1 MSVHIIGAGLAGLA
15 AACTLAETG
24 EHIILSEAAPHAG
37 GRARSYFD
45 TQLGC
50 RIDNGNHLLLS
61 GNSAAMAF
69 LARIGAKDPLSGPT
83 EPIFPF
89 HDLTTRTA
97 WTLHLNRSRLP
108 WWIFAPT
115 RRVPGTRLRD
125 YVALLKLRTAG
136 PDDLVGDLVGDTG
149 PLYRNLLEPL
159 AIAALNT
166 MPDIAAAAPLRA
178 VLAETIE
185 RGGAHTIPRFAKIGL
200 SESFIDPALAY
211 LRAHGAE
218 LRFSTRITTLDPAQ
232 KTILAVPPWIASTL
246 LPGLTVPDQF
256 ESICNLHFKYALPP
270 GAAGFWGFTGSMTEW
285 AFARSEIL
293 SVTISAANRY
303 AALDNA
309 EIAEKVW
316 SELAQTFALTRETPA
331 HRVVWERRAT
341 LLGTPGQ
348 LARRPQTRTQNP
360 KLMLAGD
367 WTATGLPATIE
378 GAIRSGNAAAR
389 ALSVQ

>member
-218 LRFSTRITTLDPAQ
+218 LRFSTRI
-232 KTILAVPPWIASTL
+232 
-246 LPGLTVPDQF
+246 
-256 ESICNLHFKYALPP
+256 
-270 GAAGFWGFTGSMTEW
+270 
-285 AFARSEIL
+285 
-293 SVTISAANRY
+293 
-303 AALDNA
+303 
-309 EIAEKVW
+309 
-316 SELAQTFALTRETPA
+316 
-331 HRVVWERRAT
+331 
-341 LLGTPGQ
+341 
-348 LARRPQTRTQNP
+348 
-360 KLMLAGD
+360 
-367 WTATGLPATIE
+367 
-378 GAIRSGNAAAR
+378 
-389 ALSVQ
+389 